1 MTREVAT
8 LILAAGWGTRM
19 KSDTPKVL
27 HKIAHKPVLSWVLSA
42 ADAVNSKHNI
52 VVIRPG
58 MDMVKDVATGAKI
71 VYQEKGEGTAA
82 AVLAARKDLQ
92 DFKGD
97 VLILFGDTP
106 FISPE
111 TLKCLLQI
119 RRSNMDPAV
128 VVLGFRPEDPAEY
141 GRIILDD
148 KNNVE
153 RIVEYK
159 DASPL
164 EREIHLCNS
173 GVMAVKGEHLF
184 ELLDEVTPNNAKGEY
199 YLTDIIDIAK
209 KKGLNCA
216 VIEAD
221 ESEVMGINSRVD
233 LAKAEVEAQT
243 ILRSAALAMG
253 VTLIDPDTIYLSA
266 DTHLGK
272 DITIWP
278 HVVIMPGVK
287 IEDQVTVH
295 SFCHLEDTHVKKGA
309 TIGPFARLRPGAS
322 IGEDV
327 KIGNFVEVKNSTFDK
342 GAKASHLSYIGDSLV
357 GENTN
362 IGAGTITCNYD
373 GIKKATTTLGKN
385 VFIGSNSALVAP
397 VKIGDGAI
405 VAAGSVVTSDVPDDA
420 LAVARG
426 RQVNK
431 EKGGAR
437 YREKHQKERGLL
449 KTVIDN
455 GRS

>member
-1 MTREVAT
+1 MTQEVAT

-19 KSDTPKVL
+19 KSDTPKVM
-27 HKIAHKPVLSWVLSA
+27 HKIAHKPVLSWVTSA
-42 ADAVNSKHNI
+42 ADAVSPQKKI
-52 VVIRPG
+52 VVVRPG
-58 MDMVKDVATGAKI
+58 MEQVKEVAGSAE
-71 VYQEKGEGTAA
+71 VVNQESGEGTAA
-82 AVLAARKDLQ
+82 AVLAAREQLK

-106 FISPE
+106 FISAE
-111 TLKCLLQI
+111 TLKCLLEI
-119 RRSNMDPAV
+119 RRSKLDPAV

-141 GRIILDD
+141 GRIVLDD
-148 KNNVE
+148 KNMIE

-159 DASPL
+159 DASPT

-173 GVMAVKGEHLF
+173 GVMAVSGEHLF
-184 ELLDEVTPNNAKGEY
+184 KLIDEVTPNNAKGEY

-221 ESEVMGINSRVD
+221 EGEVMGINSRAD
-233 LAKAEVEAQT
+233 LAKGEMEAQT
-243 ILRSAALAMG
+243 RLRGAALAMG
-253 VTLIDPDTIYLSA
+253 VTLIDPDSVYLSA

-287 IEDQVTVH
+287 IDDQVTIH
-295 SFCHLEDTHVKKGA
+295 SYCHLQDAHVKKGA
-309 TIGPFARLRPGAS
+309 SIGPFARLRPGAD
-322 IGEDV
+322 IGENV

-342 GAKASHLSYIGDSLV
+342 DAKASHLSYIGDSLV
-357 GENTN
+357 GEGTN

-405 VAAGSVVTSDVPDDA
+405 VGAGSVVTKDVPDDGLA
-420 LAVARG
+420 LARG
-426 RQVNK
+426 RQVVK
-431 EKGGAR
+431 EKGAAH
-437 YREKHQKERGLL
+437 YREKNQKDRGVL